1 MFLIT
6 LKGVITGLILSL
18 PFGPVGIYCMEKTM
32 IEGHKRGYV
41 SALGMVTVDIIYAL
55 TALLFMSYVEDLIM
69 RYESLLQILV
79 AIFLIFVGWKKLEKR
94 VKIKKIECTPTGIVK
109 DYFTTFFIALANL
122 SGIFT
127 ILVIFTTLKVYSEE
141 TFLVAPFIALGIF
154 LGGSIEW
161 FTTTYVIANFT
172 KVLDEKKLIKISQLS
187 GGIIFLFGVL
197 ILAKNTLKIL

>member
-109 DYFTTFFIALANL
+109 DYFITFFIALANL

-172 KVLDEKKLIKISQLS
+172 KVLDERKLIKISQLS